1 MSQIVRV
8 LSEQSQSSWSSDFE
22 WVSYYNWTGT
32 AGALSPMVPNSGNG
46 EPKQANGLVAS
57 SHRPSDDLCV
67 FSESN
72 ATKLNAEKNM
82 YQSLLTSTQTS
93 SLLTTP

>member
-8 LSEQSQSSWSSDFE
+8 LYEQSQSSWSSDYE

-67 FSESN
+67 FSKFTSRQLSMVMKT
-72 ATKLNAEKNM
+72 TKHLA
-82 YQSLLTSTQTS
+82 QTS
-93 SLLTTP
+93 SPLTTP

>member
-1 MSQIVRV
+1 MLGNAAMSQIVRV
-8 LSEQSQSSWSSDFE
+8 LYEQSQSSWSSDFE

-67 FSESN
+67 FSESS
-72 ATKLNAEKNM
+72 ATDLNAKYGTNRC
-82 YQSLLTSTQTS
+82 
-93 SLLTTP
+93 

>member
-8 LSEQSQSSWSSDFE
+8 LYEQSQSSWSDDFE

-67 FSESN
+67 FSELWSRQN
-72 ATKLNAEKNM
+72 LYVMSVIADDLI
-82 YQSLLTSTQTS
+82 QTS
-93 SLLTTP
+93 LPLTTL

>member
-1 MSQIVRV
+1 MNQIVRV
-8 LSEQSQSSWSSDFE
+8 LYEQSQSSWSDDFQ

-67 FSESN
+67 FSEFWNHHDSY
-72 ATKLNAEKNM
+72 AKSFVSDDLI
-82 YQSLLTSTQTS
+82 
-93 SLLTTP
+93 